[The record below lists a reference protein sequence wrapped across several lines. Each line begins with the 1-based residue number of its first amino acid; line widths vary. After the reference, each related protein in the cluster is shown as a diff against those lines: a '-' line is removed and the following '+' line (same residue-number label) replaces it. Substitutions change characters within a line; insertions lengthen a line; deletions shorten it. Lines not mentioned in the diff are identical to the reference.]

1 MTRGARFVGSL
12 AAEVNNYVW
21 TRDQFRTLL
30 GAVHIRDSSVID
42 FAETVYDLGVD
53 PADWLPRVIE
63 AGVPVLDHGHGLL
76 AISCTRPP
84 EPGPL
89 VVHGLYVSAGAR
101 EYIEGVRRL
110 QADLETGFLWQ
121 LTRPG
126 IPKTL
131 SEVTDAH
138 DPAAFGT
145 IMRYFEFAKDGLGI
159 NGFDPSGRGVFLI
172 AGLPAVTT
180 LSARARD
187 RWHMLAAHLSAGY
200 RLRRA
205 LAKHESK
212 QSPQTQLPF
221 GAEIVID
228 PSDFKV
234 TDAAGQAQSR
244 PALASLRQ
252 AAKQIDSARGALR
265 ERDPE
270 KALDLWRA
278 LVRGRWS
285 TVDWFDSDGRRYVLG
300 IPNAPDVLDPRGLT
314 ERELQVVSYVFYGLT
329 NKMVAYNLGISKGR
343 VSTVLQSAMRK
354 LGVST
359 RAQLIK
365 KLKDFGAITGA

>member
-1 MTRGARFVGSL
+1 M
-12 AAEVNNYVW
+12 
-21 TRDQFRTLL
+21 
-30 GAVHIRDSSVID
+30 ID
-42 FAETVYDLGVD
+42 LVEAVYDLEVK
-53 PADWLPRVIE
+53 PADWLPNVIE
-63 AGVPVLDHGHGLL
+63 AGAPLLDHGLGLL

-89 VVHGLYVSAGAR
+89 AIDGLYVSPGAR
-101 EYIEGVRRL
+101 EYVDGMVRL
-110 QADLETGFLWQ
+110 QTEVDLGLLWP
-121 LTRPG
+121 LSRPG

-138 DPAAFGT
+138 DPGAFQT

-159 NGFDPSGRGVFLI
+159 HGFDPNGRGVFLI
-172 AGLPAVTT
+172 AGLPEVMT
-180 LSARARD
+180 LSARARE

-205 LAKHESK
+205 LETHAAKD
-212 QSPQTQLPF
+212 SPETQLPF

-228 PSDFKV
+228 PSDFSV
-234 TDAAGQAQSR
+234 SDAAGQAQSR

-252 AAKQIDSARGALR
+252 TARDIDWARGAMR
-265 ERDPE
+265 ESDPE
-270 KALDLWRA
+270 KALELWRA

-300 IPNAPDVLDPRGLT
+300 IPNAPDALDPRGLT
-314 ERELQVVSYVFYGLT
+314 DRELQVVSYVFYGLT

-343 VSTVLQSAMRK
+343 VSTVLHSAMRK

>member
-1 MTRGARFVGSL
+1 MSTSDASL
-12 AAEVNNYVW
+12 
-21 TRDQFRTLL
+21 
-30 GAVHIRDSSVID
+30 ID
-42 FAETVYDLGVD
+42 FVEAAYDLEVARG
-53 PADWLPRVIE
+53 DWLPKVIE
-63 AGVPVLDHGHGLL
+63 AGVPVLDHGLGLL

-89 VVHGLYVSAGAR
+89 VVHGLHVSPGAR
-101 EYIEGVRRL
+101 GYIDGVTRL
-110 QADLETGFLWQ
+110 QADRETGFLWP

-126 IPKTL
+126 IPKTM

-138 DPAAFGT
+138 DPAAFRT
-145 IMRYFEFAKDGLGI
+145 IMGYFDFAKDGLGI
-159 NGFDPSGRGVFLI
+159 HAFDPSGRGVFVI

-180 LSARARD
+180 LSARARE
-187 RWHMLAAHLSAGY
+187 RWHMLAAHLGAGY

-205 LAKHESK
+205 LAKHTAKETPES
-212 QSPQTQLPF
+212 QLPF
-221 GAEIVID
+221 GAEVVID

-234 TDAAGQAQSR
+234 TEAAGQAKSR
-244 PALASLRQ
+244 PALALLRQ
-252 AAKQIDSARGALR
+252 TAKQIDSARGTLR
-265 ERDPE
+265 ESDPE
-270 KALDLWRA
+270 KALELWRA

-300 IPNAPDVLDPRGLT
+300 IPNSPEVLDPRGLT

>member
-1 MTRGARFVGSL
+1 
-12 AAEVNNYVW
+12 
-21 TRDQFRTLL
+21 
-30 GAVHIRDSSVID
+30 VID
-42 FAETVYDLGVD
+42 FVEAAYDLEVD
-53 PADWLPRVIE
+53 RGDWLPKVIE

-89 VVHGLYVSAGAR
+89 VVHKLYMSPGAR
-101 EYIEGVRRL
+101 DYIRGVERL
-110 QADLETGFLWQ
+110 QTDLETGFLWP

-138 DPAAFGT
+138 DPTAFRT
-145 IMRYFEFAKDGLGI
+145 IMRYFAFAKDGLGI
-159 NGFDPSGRGVFLI
+159 NAFDPSGRGVFLI

-180 LSARARD
+180 LSERARE

-205 LAKHESK
+205 LAQHASK
-212 QSPQTQLPF
+212 DSPETQLPF

-244 PALASLRQ
+244 PALASLRR
-252 AAKQIDSARGALR
+252 AAKQIDSARGAMR
-265 ERDPE
+265 ESDPE
-270 KALDLWRA
+270 RALDVWRA

-329 NKMVAYNLGISKGR
+329 NKMVAYHLGISKGR
-343 VSTVLQSAMRK
+343 VSTLLHSAMRK

-365 KLKDFGAITGA
+365 KLKDFEPITGA